1 MIPRI
6 NFCIICRLIVMWSVP
21 FNFNIHDSYF
31 AVGMIFNR
39 GKFTSSSYWFN
50 QMYYSEKGAY
60 KRGSGGQTITFEN
73 SAIVVHAHME
83 GSTYHPLLN
92 VSVIPQ
98 VGRPCGAPTKFES
111 NLNPVCILFQVPYK
125 LAPQVWKRLYKNDRA
140 RYTGGGSAAT
150 PTVPPLTFITSA
162 CVFWW
167 LWSRTYV
174 VNQPFLEA
182 TAKSLSVLSSLS

>member
-1 MIPRI
+1 MDT
-6 NFCIICRLIVMWSVP
+6 RLIVMWSVP

-39 GKFTSSSYWFN
+39 GRFTSSSYWFN

-92 VSVIPQ
+92 VSIIP
-98 VGRPCGAPTKFES
+98 
-111 NLNPVCILFQVPYK
+111 QVPYK
-125 LAPQVWKRLYKNDRA
+125 LAPLVWKRLYKNERA
-140 RYTGGGSAAT
+140 RYTGGASTARSAAGST
-150 PTVPPLTFITSA
+150 SFITSA
-162 CVFWW
+162 CIFWW
-167 LWSRTYV
+167 LWNRTYV
-174 VNQPFLEA
+174 VPALVA
-182 TAKSLSVLSSLS
+182 TGVHRSFYS

>member
-1 MIPRI
+1 
-6 NFCIICRLIVMWSVP
+6 MWSVP

-98 VGRPCGAPTKFES
+98 VRFGLGIRMELGEIYLIEWLIALGTLQARTPSVETFVQKRQGEIYGRWFHANTAGSTPNVHHIS
-111 NLNPVCILFQVPYK
+111 VCVLV
-125 LAPQVWKRLYKNDRA
+125 A
-140 RYTGGGSAAT
+140 
-150 PTVPPLTFITSA
+150 
-162 CVFWW
+162 
-167 LWSRTYV
+167 V
-174 VNQPFLEA
+174 V
-182 TAKSLSVLSSLS
+182 